1 MLIEIDYIKTLL
13 GITNKV
19 DDALFNQIL
28 RAKSVDFEEFESASR
43 TEYKSGDQSPML
55 FMDHHPITAI
65 TSVYDDND
73 LNYTADTLVASTDYS
88 YVAEQGMIFLKAGYF
103 AKGTNNVKVTY
114 TAGYTSA
121 TLPEDLKLALAQLVI
136 ADYLELKGGVNAFEG
151 ESLTYKPANL
161 RKQATEIL
169 KGYRMPR

>member
-1 MLIEIDYIKTLL
+1 MLIDTDYIKTLI
-13 GITNKV
+13 GITNTD
-19 DDALFNQIL
+19 DDALLNQIL
-28 RAKSVDFEEFESASR
+28 RARNVGFEEFESASR
-43 TEYKSGDQSPML
+43 TEYKSGDQSHII

-65 TSVYDDND
+65 TSIYDDND

-88 YVAEQGMIFLKAGYF
+88 YVAEQGMIFIKAGYF

-121 TLPEDLKLALAQLVI
+121 TIPEDLKLALAHLVI

-161 RKQATEIL
+161 RKQANETL
-169 KGYRMPR
+169 NSYRMTR